1 MTDDELAAAYL
12 RRLRRAARVLP
23 RARRQELVDEIAEHI
38 AQARASAAVPG
49 KGEPEALRNALERL
63 GEPRDIVAAA
73 GGGGGGGV
81 QTARPAGLEVAA
93 VALLLTGG
101 IVGLIIGIPGVIAGW
116 GAGVLLLWVS
126 PRWRWP
132 DKLLGTLVWPG
143 GFAAVVLLGSL
154 AGSAQVCSG
163 GSGTATRCSGSPGLP
178 PWLAIPIT
186 VVAVAGP
193 TLVAIRLL
201 VRARRVQAPDESAAP
216 QLIAS

>member
-1 MTDDELAAAYL
+1 MTDDELVAAYL

-38 AQARASAAVPG
+38 AQARASAATS
-49 KGEPEALRNALERL
+49 GEGGSEALRNALERL

-73 GGGGGGGV
+73 GGGV
-81 QTARPAGLEVAA
+81 RTARPAGLEVAA
-93 VALLLTGG
+93 VALLLIGG

-143 GFAAVVLLGSL
+143 GFAAVLLLGSL

-193 TLVAIRLL
+193 ILVAIRLL
-201 VRARRVQAPDESAAP
+201 LRARRVQDPDESAAP

>member
-49 KGEPEALRNALERL
+49 ESGSEALRNALERL

-73 GGGGGGGV
+73 GGGGG

-143 GFAAVVLLGSL
+143 GFAAVLLLGSL

-163 GSGTATRCSGSPGLP
+163 GSGIATRCSGSAGLP

-193 TLVAIRLL
+193 ILVAIRLL
-201 VRARRVQAPDESAAP
+201 VRARRVQDPDESAAP

>member
-1 MTDDELAAAYL
+1 MTDDELVAAYL

-38 AQARASAAVPG
+38 AQARASAPASGQGGSEV
-49 KGEPEALRNALERL
+49 LRHELERL

-73 GGGGGGGV
+73 GGGVRAG
-81 QTARPAGLEVAA
+81 RPAGLEVAA

-101 IVGLIIGIPGVIAGW
+101 IAGLVIGIPGVIVGW

-143 GFAAVVLLGSL
+143 GFAVVLLLGGMAS
-154 AGSAQVCSG
+154 SAQVCSG
-163 GSGTATRCSGSPGLP
+163 GSDTATQCSGSSGWP
-178 PWLAIPIT
+178 PWLAIPVT
-186 VVAVAGP
+186 VVAIAGP
-193 TLVAIRLL
+193 ILVAIRLL
-201 VRARRVQAPDESAAP
+201 LRARVVPDSGESAAP
-216 QLIAS
+216 RLIAS